1 MITKVIPEESI
12 VETMNLIN
20 KAGKIV
26 IVAHKRPDGD
36 AVGSSLGLYHFLYSQ
51 EKETTIILPDGIPDY
66 LQCLPCA
73 KEILNYETQE
83 ADARKAISECNLIFC
98 LDFNDISRIG
108 ELAGPIGESTVPK
121 VMLDHHLHNSGFCDV
136 TISHP
141 EIAST
146 SELVF
151 RLICRMGYF
160 TEMSL
165 ESAECIC
172 AGMLTDTGGLT
183 YNANSPEIY
192 SIICE
197 LLRKGV
203 DKDALTRRLFD
214 NYSESRM
221 RLMGYLMYKKM
232 QVMKEYQTAILTL
245 SYDEMLKFN
254 YKPGDSEGFVNM
266 PLTIGDVICSIF
278 IKEERGV
285 MKLSFR
291 SQGNFN
297 VSKMASDLF
306 GGGGHFN
313 ASGAESKLSMEETV
327 KIVKE
332 ALPKY
337 YKEYSGELP
346 HQNVTER

>member
-1 MITKVIPEESI
+1 MITKIIPQEKIEKTQ
-12 VETMNLIN
+12 ELIHKSN
-20 KAGKIV
+20 KIV

-36 AVGSSLGLYHFLYSQ
+36 AVGSSLGLYHFLFTH
-51 EKETTIILPDGIPDY
+51 EKETYIILPDGIPDY
-66 LQCLPCA
+66 LSSLPCA
-73 KEILNYETQE
+73 KEIINYDTQE
-83 ADARKAISECNLIFC
+83 EEARKIIDECDLIFC

-108 ELAGPIGESTVPK
+108 ALAEPIGASPAKKIMV
-121 VMLDHHLHNSGFCDV
+121 DHHMHNTGFCDV

-141 EIAST
+141 ELAST
-146 SELVF
+146 SELIF

-172 AGMLTDTGGLT
+172 AGMLTDTGGLA

-197 LLRKGV
+197 LLKKGV
-203 DKDALTRRLFD
+203 DKDALYRRLFN

-221 RLMGYLMYKKM
+221 RLMGYMMYKKM
-232 QVMKEYQTAILTL
+232 EVLPEYQTAILSLT
-245 SYDEMLKFN
+245 YKEMVQFN

-266 PLTIGDVICSIF
+266 PLSIGPVICSIF
-278 IKEERGV
+278 IKEEKGV

-297 VSKMASDLF
+297 VNKMASDLF
-306 GGGGHFN
+306 DGGGHFN
-313 ASGAESKLSMEETV
+313 ASGAESKLPMEEVIKRV
-327 KIVKE
+327 KK

-337 YKEYSGELP
+337 YEEYKSQIITAE
-346 HQNVTER
+346 